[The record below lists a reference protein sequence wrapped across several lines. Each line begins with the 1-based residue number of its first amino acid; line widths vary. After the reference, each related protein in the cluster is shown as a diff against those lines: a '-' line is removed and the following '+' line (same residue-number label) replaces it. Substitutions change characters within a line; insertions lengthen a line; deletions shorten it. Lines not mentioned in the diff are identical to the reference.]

1 METPDITEV
10 PWEFYA
16 EETPNPAS
24 MKFVGSRL
32 ILEPGKTA
40 EYTAIRET
48 KKSPLAQRLFEFPFT
63 KSIFISGNYITITKH
78 DFVDWADILQEI
90 RSFLIAYTRS
100 GEPLV
105 IELPQQNVPADS
117 KFENT
122 ISVTT
127 QHSIPKNEI
136 ENKIIET
143 LENYIRPAV
152 EQDGGLITFKS
163 FENGIVTVQ
172 MRGACSGCPSSTM
185 TLKSGIE
192 ALLKRVIGPD
202 IKEVVSEAM

>member
-1 METPDITEV
+1 MEDVETTET

-16 EETPNPAS
+16 EETPNPNS
-24 MKFVGSRL
+24 MKFVASRP

-40 EYTAIRET
+40 EYTSIKET

-63 KSIFISGNYITITKH
+63 KSIFIAANYITLTKH
-78 DFVDWADILQEI
+78 DFVDWEDIRHEV
-90 RSFLIAYTRS
+90 RSFLTTYTRS
-100 GEPLV
+100 DEPL
-105 IELPQQNVPADS
+105 ILELPQQHVPADS
-117 KFENT
+117 SFEKK
-122 ISVTT
+122 ISVNT
-127 QHSIPKNEI
+127 QHSTPKNEL

-163 FENGIVTVQ
+163 FDEGIVTVQ

-192 ALLKRVIGPD
+192 ALLKRVIGPE
-202 IKEVVSEAM
+202 IKEVVSEAL